1 MPFESTSNWTSTLGT
16 PRGAG
21 GMPSMQ
27 LEVAELLIVLGH
39 RALPLEDLDLYAG
52 LVVGVGGECLRL
64 LAGDRAVALD
74 ELRHHAAH
82 RLQAEAER
90 RDIQQHQI
98 LNALALDA
106 VEDGR
111 LDGRAVR
118 HGLVGVDPFAQLLAV
133 ERLREH
139 VLHGGD
145 AGGAADQHDLI
156 YLCLGEAAVLEHA
169 LDQLH

>member
-1 MPFESTSNWTSTLGT
+1 MIVIDFDLPVAVSLAEIFRMPFESTSNWTSTLGT

-82 RLQAEAER
+82 RLQPEAER
-90 RDIQQHQI
+90 RHIQQHQI
-98 LNALALDA
+98 LNALALHA
-106 VEDGR
+106 VQDRR
-111 LDGRAVR
+111 LDGRTVR
-118 HGLVGVDPFAQLLAV
+118 HGLCKPCTT
-133 ERLREH
+133 E
-139 VLHGGD
+139 
-145 AGGAADQHDLI
+145 I
-156 YLCLGEAAVLEHA
+156 YL
-169 LDQLH
+169 QLFPRGRL